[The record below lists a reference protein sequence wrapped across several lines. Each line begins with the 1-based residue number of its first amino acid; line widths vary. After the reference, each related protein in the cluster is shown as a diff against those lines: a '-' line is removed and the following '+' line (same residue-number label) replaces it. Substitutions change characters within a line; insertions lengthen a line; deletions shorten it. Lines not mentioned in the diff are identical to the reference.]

1 MSQTFFQS
9 NLRRLQEIEKGNIP
23 IIEPDE
29 SLPLEARI
37 LGRAVSDDVRQ
48 AYTLYRLGADD
59 DMAAKEAY
67 YKAVAEGASREYKD
81 QLYREGVAI
90 GCHRDTLSNMLHW
103 SLVRHFGLTG
113 MGELIPRIYLYEGW
127 VASPKSPYETETP
140 HGEAIGV
147 SSTESIA
154 NRLPH

>member
-9 NLRRLQEIEKGNIP
+9 NLCRLQEIQKGNIP

-29 SLPLEARI
+29 SLPLGAHI
-37 LGRAVSDDVRQ
+37 LGRVVSDDVRQ
-48 AYTLYRLGADD
+48 AYTFYRLGADD

-67 YKAVAEGASREYKD
+67 YKAVARGVSRECKD

-90 GCHRDTLSNMLHW
+90 GCHRDTLFNMLHW

-127 VASPKSPYETETP
+127 VASSKSPYETETS
-140 HGEAIGV
+140 HGEEKDISDVGSVA
-147 SSTESIA
+147 S
-154 NRLPH
+154 RLSH